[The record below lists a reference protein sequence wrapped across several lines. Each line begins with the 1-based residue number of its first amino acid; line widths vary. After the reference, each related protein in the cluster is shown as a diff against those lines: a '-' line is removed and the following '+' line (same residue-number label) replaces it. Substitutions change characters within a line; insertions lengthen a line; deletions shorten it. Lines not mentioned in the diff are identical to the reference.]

1 MPLTPTST
9 EAQVAETSRSRT
21 KSGECI
27 SVGEAL
33 KLFPLFKG
41 NKCEV
46 LAFIG
51 KVDPTFSVISPNQE
65 DMFFRLALQ
74 ESPERQ

>member
-1 MPLTPTST
+1 MSLTPTST

-33 KLFPLFKG
+33 KLFPPFKG
-41 NKCEV
+41 NKSEV

-51 KVDPTFSVISPNQE
+51 MVDPTFSAINPNQE
-65 DMFFRLALQ
+65 DMSFRLTLQ
-74 ESPERQ
+74 

>member
-1 MPLTPTST
+1 MSLTPISI

-33 KLFPLFKG
+33 NLFPPFKG
-41 NKCEV
+41 NKSEV
-46 LAFIG
+46 LVFMG
-51 KVDPTFSVISPNQE
+51 KLDPAFSVINPNHE
-65 DMFFRLALQ
+65 DKLYKFL
-74 ESPERQ
+74 